1 MAGETACGKTGGVWE
16 MSVAGRGFF
25 PYRPETHLSGP
36 GKRFF
41 RRDPL
46 LTGEPKKAQ
55 KGGQVKPNGLACPPL
70 RFTGQYG
77 LFRLGAGFF
86 YAFFPVMA

>member
-1 MAGETACGKTGGVWE
+1 MAGETKKKKTGGVWE

-25 PYRPETHLSGP
+25 PYRPESHLSSP

-41 RRDPL
+41 RRNPL
-46 LTGEPKKAQ
+46 LPGEPKKTQ
-55 KGGQVKPNGLACPPL
+55 KGGQVKPFGLACPPL

-77 LFRLGAGFF
+77 LFRLRTGFS